1 MRETTTYTKG
11 DADLTVNVVKSY
23 NLNCRLTHVC
33 EKSTYT
39 DMQIVDSI
47 ESKVPNYIGKPDGMW
62 LSVNN
67 SWEKWCMY
75 YRPDW
80 FNDKHIS
87 AQVSISPRL
96 SFLSITSASDANSF
110 IDLFVPNNKRH
121 LNYSRI
127 HTSEQVEWDKVYRMY
142 DGIYFAN
149 YHDVWFNG
157 NSLFFSW
164 DVDCVCLFRAKQAGL
179 RFTGYEESAEVRKSL
194 ERKEEKSM
202 MYGSTR
208 R

>member
-1 MRETTTYTKG
+1 MCKTTTYAKG
-11 DADLTVNVVKSY
+11 DADLTVKVVKSY
-23 NLNCRLTHVC
+23 NLNCRLTYVC

-39 DMQIVDSI
+39 DMQIVDRI

-67 SWEKWCMY
+67 SWEKWCIY

-110 IDLFVPNNKRH
+110 IDLFVPRCSIQNGGNFAAP
-121 LNYSRI
+121 L
-127 HTSEQVEWDKVYRMY
+127 EQVEWDKVY
-142 DGIYFAN
+142 
-149 YHDVWFNG
+149 
-157 NSLFFSW
+157 
-164 DVDCVCLFRAKQAGL
+164 
-179 RFTGYEESAEVRKSL
+179 
-194 ERKEEKSM
+194 
-202 MYGSTR
+202 
-208 R
+208 